1 MKRLLLFSAVILALT
16 AAGATA
22 DKAAAQPGPPAP
34 GMDPLLGPLAQP
46 DGSSDAPASGAGMDP
61 GTGPGGMGPAPGP
74 GRCGPGG
81 RGPGG
86 PGWDHKFSLF
96 APVTNK
102 NLSFSD
108 VKIIAAALLLEHGN
122 HTWQV
127 SDILPEPNQMIEFS
141 YTSQHGDIIASFD
154 INTITGEITR
164 VN

>member
-1 MKRLLLFSAVILALT
+1 MNRLLLSSALALALM

-22 DKAAAQPGPPAP
+22 HRAAAQTASPGP
-34 GMDPLLGPLAQP
+34 GMDPLLGPVAP
-46 DGSSDAPASGAGMDP
+46 PDAPSEAPGTGPAMDP
-61 GTGPGGMGPAPGP
+61 GTAPAAGPGGCGP
-74 GRCGPGG
+74 GR
-81 RGPGG
+81 RG
-86 PGWDHKFSLF
+86 PGWDHRFSLF

>member
-1 MKRLLLFSAVILALT
+1 MKRLLLSSAVVLALT

-22 DKAAAQPGPPAP
+22 YKAAAQPGPPAP

-46 DGSSDAPASGAGMDP
+46 DGSSDAPATD
-61 GTGPGGMGPAPGP
+61 PGGMGPAPGP

-127 SDILPEPNQMIEFS
+127 SNILPEPNQMIEFS

>member
-1 MKRLLLFSAVILALT
+1 MKRLLLSSAVVLALT
-16 AAGATA
+16 AGATA
-22 DKAAAQPGPPAP
+22 YRAAAQTAPAP

-46 DGSSDAPASGAGMDP
+46 DSPSDAPATDP

-74 GRCGPGG
+74 GGCGKWG

-86 PGWDHKFSLF
+86 PGRDHKFSLF

-154 INTITGEITR
+154 INTMTGQIAR